1 MFATRKIKWHNAF
14 NKKVPKTGLE
24 PATYGLAGAL
34 LYPVE
39 LLGDRWKLPA
49 RSQSLSHGRLIPGV
63 ILSGYRV
70 EAVPVAWVISS

>member
-1 MFATRKIKWHNAF
+1 MRLT
-14 NKKVPKTGLE
+14 KKVPETGLE

-49 RSQSLSHGRLIPGV
+49 RSQSLSQGRLIPGV
-63 ILSGYRV
+63 VLSGYRV
-70 EAVPVAWVISS
+70 AALSIA